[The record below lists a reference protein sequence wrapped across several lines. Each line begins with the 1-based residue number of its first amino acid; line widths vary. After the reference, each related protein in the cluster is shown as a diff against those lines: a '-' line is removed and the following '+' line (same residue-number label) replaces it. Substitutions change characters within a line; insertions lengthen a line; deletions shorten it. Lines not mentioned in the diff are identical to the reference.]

1 MAHRIRAVH
10 DAHGGVEFLI
20 DRASDR
26 SKHSEEIVDEAK
38 RSRRSHSIG
47 FAREIMHKRS
57 KSCEPSSEMDE
68 RRRRGGVGGNGAT
81 TCDDSACGA
90 RAAASSASS
99 SSSSATTSHC
109 SSVSVYRAKIN
120 GAPRHVTAVWHRTLI
135 NQSFTISIDGGG
147 GGGAGAGDDGA
158 LSHKVE
164 LKPWPFWSKRGAKT
178 LDVDG
183 DRLDIVWDLRSAKFP
198 ASSPE
203 PAAGYYVALV
213 SRDEVVLLLGDGKK
227 DAFKRTRS
235 RPSLDDAVLVS
246 RRESVSGRR
255 TFAARA
261 PLAAG
266 RKDHEI
272 VVDSAIAGPRE
283 PEMRITVDG
292 VVLVHVRSLQWK
304 FRGNETV
311 IVDQSPV
318 QVLWDVHDWIFAGGP
333 AAQAVFVFKPG
344 APPPGGD
351 RCGRR
356 GGAGAGGI
364 GDEGGYSF
372 FLQAWKTE

>member
-1 MAHRIRAVH
+1 
-10 DAHGGVEFLI
+10 
-20 DRASDR
+20 
-26 SKHSEEIVDEAK
+26 
-38 RSRRSHSIG
+38 
-47 FAREIMHKRS
+47 
-57 KSCEPSSEMDE
+57 MDE
-68 RRRRGGVGGNGAT
+68 RRRRAAGVGNNGAT
-81 TCDDSACGA
+81 TCDDSACG
-90 RAAASSASS
+90 RATPS
-99 SSSSATTSHC
+99 SSSSATAHC
-109 SSVSVYRAKIN
+109 STVSVYRAKIN
-120 GAPRHVTAVWHRTLI
+120 GATRHVTAVWHKTLI

-147 GGGAGAGDDGA
+147 DGAGDDGM

-164 LKPWPFWSKRGAKT
+164 LKPWPFWSKKGVKT

-213 SRDEVVLLLGDGKK
+213 SHDEVVLLLGDGKK
-227 DAFKRTRS
+227 DAFKRTKS

-246 RRESVSGRR
+246 RRESVSGKG

-266 RKDHEI
+266 RRDHEI
-272 VVDSAIAGPRE
+272 VVDSSIAGPRE

-333 AAQAVFVFKPG
+333 AAQAVIVFKPG
-344 APPPGGD
+344 TAPPGGD
-351 RCGRR
+351 KR
-356 GGAGAGGI
+356 GGGGII
-364 GDEGGYSF
+364 GDEGDYSF
-372 FLQAWKTE
+372 LLQAWKTE

>member
-68 RRRRGGVGGNGAT
+68 RRRRGGFGGNGAT

-292 VVLVHVRSLQWK
+292 VVLV
-304 FRGNETV
+304 
-311 IVDQSPV
+311 
-318 QVLWDVHDWIFAGGP
+318 LWDVHDWIFAGGP